1 MSSEAVSKV
10 ELMEINMGRFN
21 STKWPVNGTGVAQ
34 KINNKFITEKK
45 KKHLLLTHSLAL
57 TQYPTIRTYN
67 NFTISTSLTCQ
78 DNGFAF

>member
-45 KKHLLLTHSLAL
+45 KTPPAYS
-57 TQYPTIRTYN
+57 
-67 NFTISTSLTCQ
+67 FTSPNPIPNDSNIQ
-78 DNGFAF
+78 

>member
-45 KKHLLLTHSLAL
+45 TPPAYS
-57 TQYPTIRTYN
+57 
-67 NFTISTSLTCQ
+67 FTSPNPIPNDSNIQ
-78 DNGFAF
+78 